1 MEIEFPALQSGTFA
15 KLDAEN
21 VRFSLGES
29 AGLLTITE
37 QAHVAKFWRDF
48 GTAIAPALPYLG
60 VETAE

>member
-1 MEIEFPALQSGTFA
+1 MSAYAYQPGI
-15 KLDAEN
+15 
-21 VRFSLGES
+21 SLVE
-29 AGLLTITE
+29 ALLTITE